1 MRDSMSAP
9 SLAKAIEQQLID
21 ADQLSSFGELEYA
34 AVAKFLKVGGE
45 TLAPAV
51 REVKLQELSGK
62 SLLDLPTSKYSETL
76 GLKTLP
82 QQRLLQQL
90 VAAIREMS
98 TSFSVSAP
106 AIKRA
111 TEEPSL
117 SCPGREPRSAKYTP
131 EQEDVN
137 PVAFLSRKRLH
148 VAGLRRG
155 TAKPPQTPSRVP
167 LQLPALRKED
177 VAKKTEAAQDKQRV
191 SVSLEAGIRP
201 ECAGTGRGKR
211 LSTENVAARKRKS
224 LESMREKEMAVQN
237 ENAKKTGGSTEAV
250 ATSRNEKGASKAE
263 ETVKPF
269 QTPTRKDA
277 EEKAN
282 AAKARAERSLME
294 RLQGVKAASSGT
306 KKDES
311 KRLIYICGERAGL
324 QKKGKD
330 GGPEERRKA
339 KARGQLEEGEEAEEK
354 QASGLVTERGMK
366 TPGGHTRK
374 DATQEK
380 AAKKEATRANVCNEK
395 DSKKVLPM
403 KGRGHETEKI
413 GDKPEE
419 TRGDAKRAEE
429 SGGKQMSPGEE
440 KKERGVKNKDET
452 CTLSKGKTA
461 ERGAQGLSRK
471 LKRERETE
479 TEEKVVF
486 TENLRKR
493 GKGSGRSGWAV
504 KREGEKIEGKVTK
517 ETKPGAPKKADEAK
531 TKRKLETKQKGK
543 TRGKTGTK
551 REEASEGILS
561 CSGSAKNAT
570 GEDLADLCCRVCC
583 TLPDASMRFE
593 RNPEDLE
600 TITHLVVPRDQ
611 ERPTL
616 KVLFVLA
623 TGGHIVNPQFVRTAD
638 ERETWP
644 RTTAPFESY
653 HFPTRV
659 HRKAIPPPLKGKRIA
674 VAGVFPRACASKG
687 TLTKPLLCRLIHLC
701 GGVLLEPSDRVPS
714 SPEFLVCPADFC
726 AKAAE
731 RGEKNA
737 EESGKDTGEAGP
749 DEPDAVAVDVVT
761 VHWVVESLRTWKMEP
776 ANIHNHPHASAI
788 RRFFAFSPR
797 PPRVVKAETE
807 PKKETEMQKESTQV
821 PEKESEKGRVE
832 AAKKRNEEGANRAQV
847 KGQAKGQVEEAK
859 KIKATETEEGQVK
872 GKAKGRVRET
882 KKEQETEMKEIRAEE
897 TTHMRDKGTKRRQV
911 KAIETEEQVGF
922 DQEAKACH
930 HTENLV
936 QKRNTAKSCKNSDQ
950 QGEKDAEKKTA
961 RTPGKDRKRANGQ
974 GQGKDEHREK
984 DKSESRFTAKQT
996 VATTGRPC
1004 SGSRQEEQGH
1014 KEITQHEE
1022 TDLQIEEENKEQAA
1036 KKNRGREGPPSRSRY
1051 GKGRVERNADAK
1063 QHVGG
1068 KRRVKTKEEDEQ
1080 MPSNGETKR
1089 NERDRKKKS
1098 QKRELEKRE
1107 DEDLWTRV
1115 GDSEVEEMEN
1125 EGDVRKKR
1133 RIAAVDS
1140 DREEE
1145 KQTPQSSAGKEVKKA
1160 EKERAHADEEH
1171 EEDDGSEAEKEDEDS
1186 EEEYSCIEEEASE
1199 EEEEGLEEEEAEAWE
1214 DEGGDS
1220 NRRVRIRKG
1229 RNQQVRRSDVQGET
1243 AAAKEGRK
1251 RGTGLVSSAL
1261 SEKLLGRQKAD
1272 VTLFPSEAKTGS
1284 GDQEVDDLEMGEEK
1298 RTRENKELVVWRGSQ
1313 GARKEVGE
1321 TGKIQSPRAISAEV
1335 QSERMAM
1342 REDGVE
1348 AEKEARVDTTETVFS
1363 NSQVEEEKGAR
1374 KPSQPDKVER
1384 SEADNVEHEEPK
1396 CDADALSH
1404 DDIATNSRRTVQA
1417 KEDRARTREAQEESY
1432 LENDSAR
1439 HEAVHEEH
1447 QNSREER
1454 GEEQEESWSADD
1466 AMANEENGSNYSDEF
1481 ELGPSQ
1487 LAHFH
1492 LPDFGSSDS
1501 EDDQEEEGDEEERKE
1516 IDGEESEEEER
1527 EMTDVEEGQNSG
1539 KQSVAG
1545 EEREDGHETATDL
1558 SAEEQEA
1565 RREHSPSPKHSHTH
1579 TSLPFCASQLKSS
1592 KESHDSVALFPDS
1605 QNSQAESDRAHSKS
1619 SHAFSPNATGT
1630 HRELCEE
1637 AFWDNDE
1644 NVRPPFSG

>member
-9 SLAKAIEQQLID
+9 TLAKAIEQQLID
-21 ADQLSSFGELEYA
+21 AKQLSSFGGLEYA

-62 SLLDLPTSKYSETL
+62 NLLDLPTSKYSETL

-90 VAAIREMS
+90 LAAVREIS

-106 AIKRA
+106 ASRRA
-111 TEEPSL
+111 GGEPSL
-117 SCPGREPRSAKYTP
+117 SCPGREPCSAKDAP

-137 PVAFLSRKRLH
+137 PVAFLSRKRLR

-155 TAKPPQTPSRVP
+155 TAKTPQPPPLAP
-167 LQLPALRKED
+167 LQPPPLREED
-177 VAKKTEAAQDKQRV
+177 AKKSEAEQDKQRV
-191 SVSLEAGIRP
+191 SVSLEIGTRP

-211 LSTENVAARKRKS
+211 LSMGSAAAPKRNS

-237 ENAKKTGGSTEAV
+237 EKAGKTGGSTVAV

-263 ETVKPF
+263 EAGKPF
-269 QTPTRKDA
+269 QTPARKDA
-277 EEKAN
+277 EEKTN

-311 KRLIYICGERAGL
+311 KRLIYLCGERTGV

-339 KARGQLEEGEEAEEK
+339 KARGQLEEGEEAEEEH
-354 QASGLVTERGMK
+354 ASGLVIERGMK
-366 TPGGHTRK
+366 THGGQTGK

-380 AAKKEATRANVCNEK
+380 AAKKEATQANVRNEK

-403 KGRGHETEKI
+403 KGRGREPEKI
-413 GDKPEE
+413 GDKPDES
-419 TRGDAKRAEE
+419 RGDAKRAEQ
-429 SGGKQMSPGEE
+429 SGGEQMSRGEE
-440 KKERGVKNKDET
+440 NKERGVKNKDEAR
-452 CTLSKGKTA
+452 TLSTGKAA

-471 LKRERETE
+471 LKREREAE
-479 TEEKVVF
+479 TEEKEVL

-493 GKGSGRSGWAV
+493 GKASGRSGWAG
-504 KREGEKIEGKVTK
+504 KREGEKTEGKVTK
-517 ETKPGAPKKADEAK
+517 ETKSGAPKKADEAK
-531 TKRKLETKQKGK
+531 TKRKLDTKQKGK
-543 TRGKTGTK
+543 AGGKTGTK
-551 REEASEGILS
+551 RGEASEGILS
-561 CSGSAKNAT
+561 CSGSAKNDK

-583 TLPDASMRFE
+583 MLPDASMRFE

-623 TGGHIVNPQFVRTAD
+623 TGGHVVNPQFVRTAD
-638 ERETWP
+638 EKETWP
-644 RTTAPFESY
+644 RTTTPFEVY

-737 EESGKDTGEAGP
+737 EKNGKDTGEAEP

-776 ANIHNHPHASAI
+776 VNIHNHPHASAI

-797 PPRVVKAETE
+797 PPRAVKAETE
-807 PKKETEMQKESTQV
+807 PKKETETQKESTQV
-821 PEKESEKGRVE
+821 PEKESEKGQVE
-832 AAKKRNEEGANRAQV
+832 AGKKRNEKGANGAQM
-847 KGQAKGQVEEAK
+847 KGKEEGQVEEAK
-859 KIKATETEEGQVK
+859 KIKETETEEGQVK
-872 GKAKGRVRET
+872 GKAEGQVRET
-882 KKEQETEMKEIRAEE
+882 KKEQEKE
-897 TTHMRDKGTKRRQV
+897 TTHLREKGTKRGQV
-911 KAIETEEQVGF
+911 KALKNEEQVGF
-922 DQEAKACH
+922 EQEAKACH
-930 HTENLV
+930 QAENFV
-936 QKRNTAKSCKNSDQ
+936 QKRNTAKRCKNSDQ
-950 QGEKDAEKKTA
+950 QGEKDAEKKKAT
-961 RTPGKDRKRANGQ
+961 RTPGKDRRSASGK
-974 GQGKDEHREK
+974 GQGKDEQRKK
-984 DKSESRFTAKQT
+984 DKSESRFAAKPT
-996 VATTGRPC
+996 VATTGRPR
-1004 SGSRQEEQGH
+1004 SRKRQEERGH
-1014 KEITQHEE
+1014 EETTQHEE
-1022 TDLQIEEENKEQAA
+1022 TDLQIEGENKEEAE
-1036 KKNRGREGPPSRSRY
+1036 KKNRGRGGPPSRSRY
-1051 GKGRVERNADAK
+1051 GKGGVERNTDAK
-1063 QHVGG
+1063 QQVGG
-1068 KRRVKTKEEDEQ
+1068 KRRVKAKEEDEQ
-1080 MPSNGETKR
+1080 MPTDGETKR
-1089 NERDRKKKS
+1089 DAGDRKEKS
-1098 QKRELEKRE
+1098 QERELEKRE
-1107 DEDLWTRV
+1107 DEGLWTRV
-1115 GDSEVEEMEN
+1115 GDSDAEETES

-1133 RIAAVDS
+1133 RTAAVDR

-1145 KQTPQSSAGKEVKKA
+1145 KQTVQSAAGKGVKKA
-1160 EKERAHADEEH
+1160 GKKRALAEEEP
-1171 EEDDGSEAEKEDEDS
+1171 EEDEGSEEEEEDEDS
-1186 EEEYSCIEEEASE
+1186 EEEYSCSEEEASE
-1199 EEEEGLEEEEAEAWE
+1199 EEEEELEEEEAEAWE

-1220 NRRVRIRKG
+1220 DRRVRIRKG
-1229 RNQQVRRSDVQGET
+1229 RNQQLRRNDDQGET
-1243 AAAKEGRK
+1243 TAAKEGRK

-1272 VTLFPSEAKTGS
+1272 VSPFPSETKTGS
-1284 GDQEVDDLEMGEEK
+1284 GGQEGDNVEMGEEE
-1298 RTRENKELVVWRGSQ
+1298 RTREKKELVVWRGSQ
-1313 GARKEVGE
+1313 GSRQEAGE
-1321 TGKIQSPRAISAEV
+1321 TGEVPSPRAMSAEEE
-1335 QSERMAM
+1335 SESMAM
-1342 REDGVE
+1342 REDGME
-1348 AEKEARVDTTETVFS
+1348 AEKEARADTTETLFS
-1363 NSQVEEEKGAR
+1363 NSQLEVEKGAR
-1374 KPSQPDKVER
+1374 KPSQPDQVER
-1384 SEADNVEHEEPK
+1384 SEADDVEDEEQK
-1396 CDADALSH
+1396 GDADALSH
-1404 DDIATNSRRTVQA
+1404 DDLAINNGRTVQA
-1417 KEDRARTREAQEESY
+1417 EKNRARERESQEESR
-1432 LENDSAR
+1432 LSNSSGR
-1439 HEAVHEEH
+1439 HEAIHEEH
-1447 QNSREER
+1447 ENRREEQ
-1454 GEEQEESWSADD
+1454 GEEQEESFSTDH
-1466 AMANEENGSNYSDEF
+1466 AMANEENGSDYSDEF

-1501 EDDQEEEGDEEERKE
+1501 EDEQEEEGDEDERKE
-1516 IDGEESEEEER
+1516 IDGEGSEEER
-1527 EMTDVEEGQNSG
+1527 EMTDVEEEQNSG
-1539 KQSVAG
+1539 RQSVAG
-1545 EEREDGHETATDL
+1545 EERKDGHETATDL

-1565 RREHSPSPKHSHTH
+1565 RREHSPLKHSHTH
-1579 TSLPFCASQLKSS
+1579 ASLPFCASQLRRNKQC
-1592 KESHDSVALFPDS
+1592 HDSVALFSDS
-1605 QNSQAESDRAHSKS
+1605 QNSQAESERAHAKL

-1644 NVRPPFSG
+1644 NVRPGFTG